1 MGTTTLLKSVDWFWI
16 FPERDSATSE
26 GEDPESLGDW
36 PGAAGDSDNIRPQSM
51 GASAVLYFKAHILS
65 VRSTD
70 HLLVGN
76 DETHQ

>member
-1 MGTTTLLKSVDWFWI
+1 MGTTTLLKSIDWFRI

-36 PGAAGDSDNIRPQSM
+36 PVAAGDSENIRPLSI

-70 HLLVGN
+70 HLFVGN
-76 DETHQ
+76 EETHQ